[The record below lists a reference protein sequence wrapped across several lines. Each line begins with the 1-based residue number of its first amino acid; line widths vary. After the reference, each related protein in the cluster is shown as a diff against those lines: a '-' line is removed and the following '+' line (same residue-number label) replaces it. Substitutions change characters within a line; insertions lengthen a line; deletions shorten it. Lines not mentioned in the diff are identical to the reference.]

1 MKSYQEH
8 LFTSNGKTYSADFN
22 LYDDADIYILR
33 ISVENED
40 DETFDTLIEEALID
54 TIDDTLKR
62 RLIESIQQEYDA
74 VVEAHEMDLQI
85 KRTFGR

>member
-1 MKSYQEH
+1 MKTYEEH
-8 LFTSNGKTYSADFN
+8 LFTSNGKTYSADFR

-33 ISVENED
+33 LEVDNVEK
-40 DETFDTLIEEALID
+40 ETFDTLIEEALID
-54 TIDDTLKR
+54 TIDEQLKQ
-62 RLIESIQQEYDA
+62 RLIESIQEDYDA